1 MHLHNIRKWN
11 DSLLTLRRLYS
22 NTLALYLESGELDRV
37 IYGRTTRSGIWS
49 AIGTRIAH
57 ASIGGKRRRKV
68 RVCTRIIRYH
78 KAAAINVESEK
89 CVLRRM
95 ASALCI
101 STVSAH
107 RLFRGIAFKLCWW
120 NRCEGSKGRFEKWV
134 DYLFSSWLD
143 WEVLTIQG
151 KKTKDFEVWRFVSE
165 RRVCIEIFLLEAPW
179 IGIILFGWYKN

>member
-57 ASIGGKRRRKV
+57 ASIGGKRRRNV

-95 ASALCI
+95 ASASCALALCLR
-101 STVSAH
+101 TVSFVELRPSCVDGIVARG
-107 RLFRGIAFKLCWW
+107 RL
-120 NRCEGSKGRFEKWV
+120 EKWI

-143 WEVLTIQG
+143 WEVLTI
-151 KKTKDFEVWRFVSE
+151 
-165 RRVCIEIFLLEAPW
+165 
-179 IGIILFGWYKN
+179 